1 VSLSNALATGCGRLG
16 WLSRNKT
23 PQSDWSAVSS
33 VIKVEAKLQSLG
45 EITPARR
52 AGVIY
57 RHSDDISFLKDLD
70 TELSAVLY
78 EGKGA
83 TKTTFKIT
91 DDDRGMRWI
100 ILEDGNFV
108 DLVSTVYTVGN
119 AIGSNDGSSNLLAA
133 VFELYFTGELDD
145 NTYRSGLRT
154 YWIYRYDRKA
164 FYPFVPTGDSEGER
178 DRPTEARLGTD
189 LRKHGL
195 IVEKSLTEW
204 MGLWGI
210 PF

>member
-1 VSLSNALATGCGRLG
+1 MGFFGG
-16 WLSRNKT
+16 NKT
-23 PQSDWSAVSS
+23 PKDDWSAMST
-33 VIKVEAKLQSLG
+33 VIKAEAKLQTLG
-45 EITPARR
+45 EITPSRR

-57 RHSDDISFLKDLD
+57 RDNEDNAFLSDLKN
-70 TELSAVLY
+70 ELKPILY
-78 EGKGA
+78 SGEGA
-83 TKTTFKIT
+83 TKTAFEIH

-100 ILEDGNFV
+100 VLDDGNFN
-108 DLVSTVYTVGN
+108 DLVSSVYTVGN
-119 AIGSNDGSSNLLAA
+119 AIGANEAGDNLLAA
-133 VFELYFTGELDD
+133 VFELYFTGTVED

-164 FYPFVPTGDSEGER
+164 FYPFVPTGENEGER
-178 DRPTEARLGTD
+178 DRPTEARLGQD

-195 IVEKSLTEW
+195 SIEKSLTEW

>member
-1 VSLSNALATGCGRLG
+1 MG
-16 WLSRNKT
+16 WFSGSKT
-23 PQSDWSAVSS
+23 PKDDWSAMST
-33 VIKVEAKLQSLG
+33 VIKTEAKLQALG
-45 EITPARR
+45 EITPSRR

-57 RHSDDISFLKDLD
+57 RNDVDNSFQSNIKN
-70 TELSAVLY
+70 ELNEVLY
-78 EGKGA
+78 VGEGA
-83 TKTTFKIT
+83 TKTAFDIQ

-100 ILEDGNFV
+100 VLEDGNFS
-108 DLVSTVYTVGN
+108 DLVSSVYTVGN
-119 AIGSNDGSSNLLAA
+119 AIGMNDGSDNLLAA
-133 VFELYFTGELDD
+133 VFELYFTGTVED

-178 DRPTEARLGTD
+178 DRPTEARLGQD

-195 IVEKSLTEW
+195 TIEKSLTEW

>member
-1 VSLSNALATGCGRLG
+1 MGFFGG
-16 WLSRNKT
+16 NKT
-23 PQSDWSAVSS
+23 PKDDWSAMST
-33 VIKVEAKLQSLG
+33 VIKAEAKLQTLG
-45 EITPARR
+45 EITPSRR

-57 RHSDDISFLKDLD
+57 RDNEDNAFLSDLKN
-70 TELSAVLY
+70 ELKPILY
-78 EGKGA
+78 SGEGA
-83 TKTTFKIT
+83 TKTAFEIH

-100 ILEDGNFV
+100 VLEDGNFN
-108 DLVSTVYTVGN
+108 DLVSSVYTVGN
-119 AIGSNDGSSNLLAA
+119 AIGANEAGDNLLAA
-133 VFELYFTGELDD
+133 VFELYFTGTVED

-164 FYPFVPTGDSEGER
+164 FYPFVPTGENEGER
-178 DRPTEARLGTD
+178 DRPTEARLGQN

-195 IVEKSLTEW
+195 SIEKSLTEW

>member
-1 VSLSNALATGCGRLG
+1 MAWFSNT
-16 WLSRNKT
+16 KT
-23 PQSDWSAVSS
+23 PQNDWAAMST
-33 VIKVEAKLQSLG
+33 VIKAEAKLQTLG
-45 EITPARR
+45 EITPSRR

-57 RHSDDISFLKDLD
+57 RNSDDNPFLNSIES
-70 TELSAVLY
+70 ELNSILY
-78 EGKGA
+78 AGQGA
-83 TKTTFKIT
+83 TKTAFEIE

-100 ILEDGNFV
+100 VLEDGNFN
-108 DLVSTVYTVGN
+108 DLVSSVYTVGN
-119 AIGSNDGSSNLLAA
+119 AIGANDGADNLLAA
-133 VFELYFTGELDD
+133 VFELYFTGTVED

-164 FYPFVPTGDSEGER
+164 FYPFVPTGENEGER
-178 DRPTEARLGTD
+178 DRPTEARLGHD

-195 IVEKSLTEW
+195 AIEKSLTEW

>member
-1 VSLSNALATGCGRLG
+1 MGIFNG
-16 WLSRNKT
+16 NKA
-23 PQSDWSAVSS
+23 PKNDWSAMSTV
-33 VIKVEAKLQSLG
+33 VKAEAKLQALG
-45 EITPARR
+45 EITPSRR

-57 RHSDDISFLKDLD
+57 RNSDDNAFLNDIES
-70 TELSAVLY
+70 ELKTILY
-78 EGKGA
+78 VGAGA
-83 TKTTFKIT
+83 TKTSFEIE

-100 ILEDGNFV
+100 VLEDGNFS
-108 DLVSTVYTVGN
+108 DLVSSVYTVGN
-119 AIGSNDGSSNLLAA
+119 AIGVNGAGDNLLAA
-133 VFELYFTGELDD
+133 VFELYFTGTVED

-164 FYPFVPTGDSEGER
+164 FYPFVPTGDNEGDR
-178 DRPTEARLGTD
+178 DRPTEARLGHD

-195 IVEKSLTEW
+195 TVEKSLTEW

>member
-1 VSLSNALATGCGRLG
+1 MGLFSAS
-16 WLSRNKT
+16 KK
-23 PQSDWSAVSS
+23 PKDDWSTMST
-33 VIKVEAKLQSLG
+33 VIKTEAKLQSLG
-45 EITPARR
+45 EITPSRR

-57 RHSDDISFLKDLD
+57 KNNADNAFQSDIKN
-70 TELSAVLY
+70 ELNEVLY
-78 EGKGA
+78 LGEGA
-83 TKTTFKIT
+83 TKTAFEIE

-100 ILEDGNFV
+100 VLEDGNFG
-108 DLVSTVYTVGN
+108 DLVSSVYTVGN
-119 AIGSNDGSSNLLAA
+119 AIGMNDGADNLLAA
-133 VFELYFTGELDD
+133 VFELYFTGTVED

-164 FYPFVPTGDSEGER
+164 FYPFVPTGESEGDR
-178 DRPTEARLGTD
+178 DRPTEARLGQD

-195 IVEKSLTEW
+195 AVEKSLTEW

>member
-1 VSLSNALATGCGRLG
+1 MGFFGGSKAP
-16 WLSRNKT
+16 KD
-23 PQSDWSAVSS
+23 DWSAMST
-33 VIKVEAKLQSLG
+33 VIKAEAKLQTLG
-45 EITPARR
+45 EITPSRR

-57 RHSDDISFLKDLD
+57 RNNDDNPFLGDIKN
-70 TELSAVLY
+70 ELNPILY
-78 EGKGA
+78 SGQGA
-83 TKTTFKIT
+83 TKTAFEIH

-100 ILEDGNFV
+100 VLEDGNFN
-108 DLVSTVYTVGN
+108 DLVSSVYTVGN
-119 AIGSNDGSSNLLAA
+119 AIGANGAGDSLLAA
-133 VFELYFTGELDD
+133 VFELYFTGTVED

-164 FYPFVPTGDSEGER
+164 FYPFVPTGENEGER
-178 DRPTEARLGTD
+178 DRPTEARLGQD

-195 IVEKSLTEW
+195 SIEKSLTEW

>member
-1 VSLSNALATGCGRLG
+1 MGIFGSNTVAK
-16 WLSRNKT
+16 N
-23 PQSDWSAVSS
+23 DWSAMSTV
-33 VIKVEAKLQSLG
+33 VKAEAKLQALG
-45 EITPARR
+45 EITPSRR

-57 RHSDDISFLKDLD
+57 RNSDENAFLNDIEFELK
-70 TELSAVLY
+70 SILY
-78 EGKGA
+78 VGEGA
-83 TKTTFKIT
+83 TKTAFEIE

-100 ILEDGNFV
+100 VLEDGNFS
-108 DLVSTVYTVGN
+108 DLVSSVYTVGN
-119 AIGSNDGSSNLLAA
+119 AIGVNGAEDNLLAA
-133 VFELYFTGELDD
+133 VFELYFTGTVED

-164 FYPFVPTGDSEGER
+164 FYPFVPTGDNEGDR
-178 DRPTEARLGTD
+178 DRSTEARLGQD

-195 IVEKSLTEW
+195 AVEKSLTEW

>member
-1 VSLSNALATGCGRLG
+1 MGIFGSNKVAK
-16 WLSRNKT
+16 N
-23 PQSDWSAVSS
+23 DWSAMSTV
-33 VIKVEAKLQSLG
+33 VKAEAKLQALG
-45 EITPARR
+45 EITPSRR

-57 RHSDDISFLKDLD
+57 RNSDENAFLNDIEFELK
-70 TELSAVLY
+70 SILY
-78 EGKGA
+78 VGEGA
-83 TKTTFKIT
+83 TKTAFEIE

-100 ILEDGNFV
+100 VLEDGNFS
-108 DLVSTVYTVGN
+108 DLVSSVYTVGN
-119 AIGSNDGSSNLLAA
+119 AIGVNGAEDNLLAA
-133 VFELYFTGELDD
+133 VFELYFTGTVED

-164 FYPFVPTGDSEGER
+164 FYPFVPTGDNEGDR
-178 DRPTEARLGTD
+178 DRSTEARLGQD

-195 IVEKSLTEW
+195 AVEKSLTEW

>member
-1 VSLSNALATGCGRLG
+1 VG
-16 WLSRNKT
+16 WFSGNKV
-23 PQSDWSAVSS
+23 PKSDWSALST
-33 VIKVEAKLQSLG
+33 VIKAEAKLQSLG
-45 EITPARR
+45 EITPSRR

-57 RHSDDISFLKDLD
+57 RNSEDNVFLADISD
-70 TELSAVLY
+70 ELNTILY
-78 EGKGA
+78 IGQGA
-83 TKTTFKIT
+83 TKTAFEIK

-100 ILEDGNFV
+100 VLEDGNFG
-108 DLVSTVYTVGN
+108 DLVSSIYTVGN
-119 AIGSNDGSSNLLAA
+119 AIGANGAGDHLLAA
-133 VFELYFTGELDD
+133 VFELYFTGTVED

-164 FYPFVPTGDSEGER
+164 FYPFVPTGESEGER
-178 DRPTEARLGTD
+178 DRPTEARLGSD

-195 IVEKSLTEW
+195 VVERSLTEW